1 MNRDADF
8 FSGKLFRLDAL
19 VPEIDRLKAEGKQIV
34 FANGIFDIL
43 HVGHIRY
50 LRSAKKHGDILVVG
64 VNGDASARK
73 LKGEGRPFTNQGERL
88 EVLAGIEPIDYLIL
102 FEDDDVTKLLL
113 TLKPHFHAKGTDY
126 TVDSVPERE
135 TVRSYGGEVI
145 ICGDPKS
152 HSSSVIRERI
162 ENSPPE
168 AET

>member
-73 LKGEGRPFTNQGERL
+73 LKGEGRPFTNQDERL
-88 EVLAGIEPIDYLIL
+88 EVLAGMEPIDYLIL

>member
-1 MNRDADF
+1 MNRDGDF

-19 VPEIDRLKAEGKQIV
+19 ALEIDRLKAEGKRIV

-50 LRSAKKHGDILVVG
+50 FRYAKKHGDILVVG

-73 LKGEGRPFTNQGERL
+73 LEGEGRPFTDQDERL
-88 EVLAGIEPIDYLIL
+88 EVLSGIEPIDYLIL

-113 TLKPHFHAKGTDY
+113 ALKPHFHAKGTDY

-145 ICGDPKS
+145 ICGDPKN